1 MKFYYKG
8 QLVRT
13 SKTHDYNWAIID
25 ELKDGTLVV
34 WGCRADR
41 KAADAEAAYLLK
53 EVGPITRASAL
64 GAFAQALDQE
74 NEERAIREAAEK
86 GEW

>member
-34 WGCRADR
+34 WG
-41 KAADAEAAYLLK
+41 LS
-53 EVGPITRASAL
+53 G
-64 GAFAQALDQE
+64 
-74 NEERAIREAAEK
+74 
-86 GEW
+86 

>member
-34 WGCRADR
+34 W
-41 KAADAEAAYLLK
+41 AAGLTVRQRMPRL
-53 EVGPITRASAL
+53 PTC
-64 GAFAQALDQE
+64 
-74 NEERAIREAAEK
+74 
-86 GEW
+86 